1 MIDSD
6 LIMESRLV
14 PPTPTMMGVVDRVLQ
29 LMMELVGGI
38 SVVVRALP
46 VLTTAVGVTAMIAV
60 MIPS

>member
-1 MIDSD
+1 
-6 LIMESRLV
+6 MESRLV
-14 PPTPTMMGVVDRVLQ
+14 PPTPTMMSVVDRVLQ